1 MNNQEPINHTILDE
15 DLDGLLE
22 HFAEASGD
30 LAGVMESCYK
40 DLMLIG
46 CTIKQASVFDR
57 DAFDLNMRLCIRY
70 NTNVENY
77 LRVKEL
83 HDLSLEVQKESTV
96 EVDRS
101 IVNNII
107 INSN

>member
-22 HFAEASGD
+22 HFADASGD
-30 LAGVMESCYK
+30 LPGVMETCYK

-57 DAFDLNMRLCIRY
+57 DAFDVNMRLCIRY
-70 NTNVENY
+70 NMNVENY

-83 HDLSLEVQKESTV
+83 HDLSLEVQKDSRI
-96 EVDRS
+96 EVDKS
-101 IVNNII
+101 IVNDIT

>member
-1 MNNQEPINHTILDE
+1 MKDQEPINHTITDD

-22 HFAEASGD
+22 HVAEASGD
-30 LAGVMESCYK
+30 LPGVMEICYR

-46 CTIKQASVFDR
+46 GTIKQASVFDK
-57 DAFDLNMRLCIRY
+57 DAFDVNMRLCIRY
-70 NTNVENY
+70 NMNVENY

-83 HDLSLEVQKESTV
+83 RDLSLEVQKESTV

-101 IVNNII
+101 IVNNIT